1 MSDLTVTLRAED
13 WQVVFDAL
21 GDGRHRIVAPVIQRL
36 IEQVQAQQQQP
47 EQQQP
52 TQLTPVS

>member
-1 MSDLTVTLRAED
+1 VADLTVTLRAED

-36 IEQVQAQQQQP
+36 VEQVQAQQQP

-52 TQLTPVS
+52 TRLAPVS